1 MSFLKYSLHLK
12 GMDLNYTGLLIH
24 ELFSINIQL
33 ALGSCG
39 FCIYRFNL
47 LWISDLTHTQ
57 KFVKSTDV
65 EPTDVRGPTM
75 ELGLSMDFRICI
87 KS

>member
-47 LWISDLTHTQ
+47 L
-57 KFVKSTDV
+57 
-65 EPTDVRGPTM
+65 
-75 ELGLSMDFRICI
+75 
-87 KS
+87 